1 MKEGIFCE
9 LCDSMGYCLPVNK
22 QCADITE
29 TGCKEIRGHALASVT
44 AEQKAAYDPAED
56 VVASTQCILCDEW
69 IPIKRF
75 QDPNV
80 QRVCEECRQAVQYAK
95 ELMKINKK
103 VYLVQ
108 GANIILT
115 TDKKPD

>member
-1 MKEGIFCE
+1 MKDGISCE
-9 LCDSMGYCLPVNK
+9 LCNSMGYCFPVDK
-22 QCADITE
+22 PCVDITE
-29 TGCKEIRGHALASVT
+29 DGCREIRQAALVSVT

-69 IPIKRF
+69 IPIKRS
-75 QDPNV
+75 QDSRVP
-80 QRVCEECRQAVQYAK
+80 RVCEECRQAVQYAK
-95 ELMKINKK
+95 ELMKINEK

-108 GANIILT
+108 KGNIILT